1 MGINALVLFYTC
13 VYICSLQKFKLNLAN
28 TVISQE
34 NSSLLSMN
42 TSELLDL
49 FQLTDAGELTTKGGV
64 KVTTVLSVSVSVSH
78 DTTMIIIDLLD
89 LLS

>member
-1 MGINALVLFYTC
+1 MHHDG
-13 VYICSLQKFKLNLAN
+13 CSLQKFKLNLAN

-49 FQLTDAGELTTKGGV
+49 FQLTDTGELAKGSE
-64 KVTTVLSVSVSVSH
+64 KVIT
-78 DTTMIIIDLLD
+78 IE
-89 LLS
+89 

>member
-1 MGINALVLFYTC
+1 MSTSVWYD
-13 VYICSLQKFKLNLAN
+13 YSLQKFKLNLAN

-49 FQLTDAGELTTKGGV
+49 FQLSDTPGEVAKGGE
-64 KVTTVLSVSVSVSH
+64 KVRLCSIPTSDIVP
-78 DTTMIIIDLLD
+78 LLH
-89 LLS
+89 L

>member
-1 MGINALVLFYTC
+1 MIPCIYD
-13 VYICSLQKFKLNLAN
+13 YSLQKFKLNLAN

-49 FQLTDAGELTTKGGV
+49 FQLSDTPGEVAKGSE
-64 KVTTVLSVSVSVSH
+64 KVRALKYNSDIKIMCTIKT
-78 DTTMIIIDLLD
+78 
-89 LLS
+89 

>member
-1 MGINALVLFYTC
+1 M
-13 VYICSLQKFKLNLAN
+13 YICSLQKFKLNLAN

-49 FQLTDAGELTTKGGV
+49 FQLTDAGELTTKGGEKV
-64 KVTTVLSVSVSVSH
+64 KIFLGISVNMSMV
-78 DTTMIIIDLLD
+78 
-89 LLS
+89 